1 MTDKNKKNITTDLLP
16 FIDNVYNMNEKN
28 YDSSYSK
35 VFIKEAPK
43 CVHVTC
49 NTCNREFVFDEALL
63 FTLPEEP
70 LFTLS
75 ENVRG

>member
-1 MTDKNKKNITTDLLP
+1 
-16 FIDNVYNMNEKN
+16 NEKN

-35 VFIKEAPK
+35 VFIKEEPK

-49 NTCNREFVFDEALL
+49 NTCNIEFVFDEALL
-63 FTLPEEP
+63 FTLPEEL